1 MTFASTKTES
11 LLANANKLGFPL
23 ISKHNRAGKGLGV
36 YKFNNYQELDDFYN
50 SPSFESSVDGINL
63 IQSYI
68 DAPEPFITRMEFIGG
83 KFFYAVK
90 VDTSEGFELC
100 PADNCEINTNC
111 PTSEIQKFEI
121 INNFDM
127 PNIKNYEDFLS
138 ANDISISGIEFIL
151 DKEGNAWTYD
161 VNVNTNYNSSAELKA

>member
-1 MTFASTKTES
+1 MFKTLTQEW
-11 LLANANKLGFPL
+11 GFTTTL
-23 ISKHNRAGKGLGV
+23 QQQEVSKHKGLRGL
-36 YKFNNYQELDDFYN
+36 NYSHSTVVN
-50 SPSFESSVDGINL
+50 TTV
-63 IQSYI
+63 
-68 DAPEPFITRMEFIGG
+68 DAPKPFITRMEFIGG

-111 PTSEIQKFEI
+111 PTTEIQKFEI
-121 INNFDM
+121 INNFVM

-151 DKEGNAWTYD
+151 DKDGNAWTYD
-161 VNVNTNYNSSAELKA
+161 VNVNTNYNSSAELKANKFAYKEIANYLSALSKKL

>member
-1 MTFASTKTES
+1 M
-11 LLANANKLGFPL
+11 
-23 ISKHNRAGKGLGV
+23 
-36 YKFNNYQELDDFYN
+36 YKFNNYQELNNFYN
-50 SPSFESSVDGINL
+50 SPGFESSVDGINL

-68 DAPEPFITRMEFIGG
+68 DAPESFITRMEFIGG

-121 INNFDM
+121 INDFDM
-127 PNIKNYEDFLS
+127 PNIKNYEDFLN
-138 ANDISISGIEFIL
+138 ANDIGISGIEFIL
-151 DKEGNAWTYD
+151 DKGGNAWTYD
-161 VNVNTNYNSSAELKA
+161 VNVNTNYNSSAESKAGKFAYKEIATYLSTLSKKL